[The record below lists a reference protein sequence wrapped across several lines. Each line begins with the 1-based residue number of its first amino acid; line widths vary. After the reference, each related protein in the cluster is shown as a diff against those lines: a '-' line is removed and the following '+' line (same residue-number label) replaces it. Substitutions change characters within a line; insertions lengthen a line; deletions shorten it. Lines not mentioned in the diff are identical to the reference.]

1 VTDNDSK
8 LAERLEAA
16 RERSNALAASA
27 ANKARE
33 FVRENPAASVAGGI
47 VIGALIAGLLTRQ
60 ATRKPADSVHEGAE
74 AVDGGAVRLARLAA
88 LGAELALAY
97 AARAASTGKDG
108 VGKIE
113 ERIAG
118 QLGKLGETSTEAG
131 HRLGALAEVAIHT
144 LREAGESAI
153 HRLTHRD

>member
-1 VTDNDSK
+1 VSDNDSK

-60 ATRKPADSVHEGAE
+60 ATRKPADSAHEGAE

-97 AARAASTGKDG
+97 AARAASTGK
-108 VGKIE
+108 IE

-131 HRLGALAEVAIHT
+131 HRLGALAEVAIQT